1 MSAINKILKYPEED
15 MISALQAVEAGMP
28 VKTAS
33 RNFNV
38 PRTTLLY
45 KSKGIHPEGR
55 KMGPETILN
64 TEHENLL
71 TEWPLIMAR
80 SGFPVSK
87 ENFLYSV
94 KKLAAELKVNFENDI
109 PGRKWYE
116 GFLRRHPQ
124 ISILMA
130 QNLIKSRSSVTE
142 AQLLRWFN
150 EPMDV
155 AVFRTM
161 KTGWK
166 EKVNTWRIEHQGD
179 ILKRRHFC
187 PLLNEALQEKV
198 TTSVLMNGFRK
209 CGLFPW
215 NPDVVHTFFPKISKK
230 DHTTNKTSSVGD
242 QGDGYLDVKQ
252 FEKFIE
258 KYTLDIF
265 RQHADEEN
273 WEGPESDKSL
283 FITWKKIRQQ
293 NNIIEMIN
301 DAEVIFENPHVDI
314 DIIDVLPDSIPVETA
329 LDDALTNCL
338 LENTFD
344 NDFSSDNFFDSDPL
358 LKPIPNVIVQPN
370 TSSITNTSIRTYI
383 DFDPILDPPSN
394 VVLPET
400 ISTTSRMYKTPPKT
414 NPFSEIFSK
423 SGNFNVAL
431 SPSDQLPRSMTNI
444 HPIIESNEEKNTID
458 PNIPSPFKR
467 ALFWPETTTVSNKK
481 KKEKIPSVVT
491 SQQWQE
497 YSRKKMEKKQN
508 EERKKEENK
517 REWEETKLL
526 IENKRPAEKKKTV
539 SVQSS
544 SSNLVEGGDEG
555 KIEEKKRV
563 LGPRRAKKN
572 TSVLFSS
579 SYSNERKEEKENQR
593 KNITEH
599 PAKICLNDFVIVKY
613 DSKQFPGQVK
623 DINNENEYLVS
634 VMVRS
639 GPHGWRWAEKKDE
652 IWYPEEDVLEKIC
665 PPTVINSRGIH
676 VVPAMAEYPNI

>member
-1 MSAINKILKYPEED
+1 M
-15 MISALQAVEAGMP
+15 
-28 VKTAS
+28 
-33 RNFNV
+33 
-38 PRTTLLY
+38 
-45 KSKGIHPEGR
+45 
-55 KMGPETILN
+55 
-64 TEHENLL
+64 
-71 TEWPLIMAR
+71 
-80 SGFPVSK
+80 
-87 ENFLYSV
+87 
-94 KKLAAELKVNFENDI
+94 
-109 PGRKWYE
+109 
-116 GFLRRHPQ
+116 
-124 ISILMA
+124 
-130 QNLIKSRSSVTE
+130 
-142 AQLLRWFN
+142 
-150 EPMDV
+150 
-155 AVFRTM
+155 
-161 KTGWK
+161 
-166 EKVNTWRIEHQGD
+166 EK
-179 ILKRRHFC
+179 
-187 PLLNEALQEKV
+187 
-198 TTSVLMNGFRK
+198 
-209 CGLFPW
+209 
-215 NPDVVHTFFPKISKK
+215 
-230 DHTTNKTSSVGD
+230 
-242 QGDGYLDVKQ
+242 
-252 FEKFIE
+252 
-258 KYTLDIF
+258 
-265 RQHADEEN
+265 
-273 WEGPESDKSL
+273 
-283 FITWKKIRQQ
+283 

-370 TSSITNTSIRTYI
+370 TLSITNTSIRTYI
-383 DFDPILDPPSN
+383 D
-394 VVLPET
+394 
-400 ISTTSRMYKTPPKT
+400 
-414 NPFSEIFSK
+414 
-423 SGNFNVAL
+423 
-431 SPSDQLPRSMTNI
+431 SDQLPRSMTNI

-491 SQQWQE
+491 SQQWQ

-517 REWEETKLL
+517 RKREKKKLL
-526 IENKRPAEKKKTV
+526 IENKGLAEKKKTV

-579 SYSNERKEEKENQR
+579 SYSIEREEKKENQR

-639 GPHGWRWAEKKDE
+639 GPHGWRWPEKKDE

-665 PPTVINSRGIH
+665 PTVINSRGIH